1 MMKTVYVPEMMC
13 QNCVRRITEAL
24 TEAKLDFTVDLDT
37 KTVSING
44 CENCLQTAIN
54 ELDDL
59 GFSAEVR

>member
-1 MMKTVYVPEMMC
+1 MKTVYVPEMMC

-44 CENCLQTAIN
+44 YENCLQTAIN

>member
-24 TEAKLDFTVDLDT
+24 TEAKLDFTVDLDS

-59 GFSAEVR
+59 GFTAEVR

>member
-1 MMKTVYVPEMMC
+1 MKTIYVPEMMC

-24 TEAKLDFTVDLDT
+24 NEAKLNFTVDLET

-44 CENCLQTAIN
+44 CENCLKTAIN

>member
-1 MMKTVYVPEMMC
+1 MKTVYVPEMMC

-24 TEAKLDFTVDLDT
+24 TEAKLNFTVDLET

-44 CENCLQTAIN
+44 CDNCLKTAIN

>member
-1 MMKTVYVPEMMC
+1 MKTVYVPEMMC

-44 CENCLQTAIN
+44 CENCLKTAIN

>member
-1 MMKTVYVPEMMC
+1 MKTVYVPEMMC

-24 TEAKLDFTVDLDT
+24 TEAKLNFTVDLET

-44 CENCLQTAIN
+44 CENCLKTAIN

>member
-1 MMKTVYVPEMMC
+1 MKTIYVPEMMC

-24 TEAKLDFTVDLDT
+24 NEAKLNFTVDLET

-44 CENCLQTAIN
+44 CDNCLKTAIN

>member
-1 MMKTVYVPEMMC
+1 MKTVYVPEMMC

-37 KTVSING
+37 KTLSING

>member
-1 MMKTVYVPEMMC
+1 MKTVYVPEMMC

-24 TEAKLDFTVDLDT
+24 TEAKLNFTVDLET

-44 CENCLQTAIN
+44 CANCLKTAIN

>member
-1 MMKTVYVPEMMC
+1 MKTVFVPEMMC

-24 TEAKLDFTVDLDT
+24 TEAKLDFTVDLET

-44 CENCLQTAIN
+44 CENCLKTAIN

>member
-1 MMKTVYVPEMMC
+1 MKTIYVPEMMC

-24 TEAKLDFTVDLDT
+24 TEAKLNFTVDLET

-44 CENCLQTAIN
+44 CENCLKTAIN

>member
-1 MMKTVYVPEMMC
+1 MKTIYVPEMMC

-24 TEAKLDFTVDLDT
+24 TEAKLNFTVDLDT

-44 CENCLQTAIN
+44 CENCLKTAIN

>member
-1 MMKTVYVPEMMC
+1 MKTIYVPEMMC

-24 TEAKLDFTVDLDT
+24 TEAKLDITVDLDT

>member
-1 MMKTVYVPEMMC
+1 MKTIYVPEMMC

-24 TEAKLDFTVDLDT
+24 TEAKLSFTVDLDT

-44 CENCLQTAIN
+44 CENCLKTAIS

>member
-1 MMKTVYVPEMMC
+1 MKIVYVPEMMC
-13 QNCVRRITEAL
+13 QNCVRRISEAL
-24 TEAKLDFTVDLDT
+24 SEAKLDFTVDLDS

-44 CENCLQTAIN
+44 CENCLKTAIN

>member
-1 MMKTVYVPEMMC
+1 MKTVYVPEMMC

-44 CENCLQTAIN
+44 CENCLKTAVN

-59 GFSAEVR
+59 GFSAEIR

>member
-1 MMKTVYVPEMMC
+1 MKTVYVPEMMC

-24 TEAKLDFTVDLDT
+24 TKAKLDFTVDLDT

-44 CENCLQTAIN
+44 CDNCLKTAIN

>member
-1 MMKTVYVPEMMC
+1 MKTVYVPEMMC

-24 TEAKLDFTVDLDT
+24 TEAKLDFTVDLET

-44 CENCLQTAIN
+44 CENCLKTAIN

>member
-1 MMKTVYVPEMMC
+1 MKTVYVPEMMC

-44 CENCLQTAIN
+44 CENCLKTAIS

>member
-1 MMKTVYVPEMMC
+1 MKTIYVPEMMC
-13 QNCVRRITEAL
+13 QNCVRRIPEAL
-24 TEAKLDFTVDLDT
+24 TEAKLSFTVDLDT

-44 CENCLQTAIN
+44 CENCLKTAIS

>member
-1 MMKTVYVPEMMC
+1 MKTVYVPEMMC

-44 CENCLQTAIN
+44 CENCLKTAIS

-59 GFSAEVR
+59 GFTAEVR

>member
-1 MMKTVYVPEMMC
+1 MKTVYVPEMMC

-44 CENCLQTAIN
+44 CENCLKTVIN

>member
-1 MMKTVYVPEMMC
+1 MKTVYVPEMMC

-24 TEAKLDFTVDLDT
+24 TEAKLDFTVDLNT
-37 KTVSING
+37 KTVSINV
-44 CENCLQTAIN
+44 CENCLKTAIN

>member
-1 MMKTVYVPEMMC
+1 MKTIYVPEMMC

-24 TEAKLDFTVDLDT
+24 TEAKLSFTVDLDT

-44 CENCLQTAIN
+44 CENCLKTAIN

>member
-1 MMKTVYVPEMMC
+1 MKTIYVPEMMC
-13 QNCVRRITEAL
+13 ENCVRRITEAL
-24 TEAKLDFTVDLDT
+24 TEAKLNFTVDLPT

-44 CENCLQTAIN
+44 CENCLKTAVN

>member
-1 MMKTVYVPEMMC
+1 MKTIYVPEMMC

-24 TEAKLDFTVDLDT
+24 TEAKLNFTVDLDT

-44 CENCLQTAIN
+44 CENCLKTAIN

-59 GFSAEVR
+59 GVSAEVR

>member
-1 MMKTVYVPEMMC
+1 MKTVYVPEMMC

-44 CENCLQTAIN
+44 CENCLKTAIS

-59 GFSAEVR
+59 GFSAEIR

>member
-1 MMKTVYVPEMMC
+1 MKTVYVPEMMC

-24 TEAKLDFTVDLDT
+24 TEAKLNFTVDLDT

>member
-1 MMKTVYVPEMMC
+1 MKTVYVPEMMC

-24 TEAKLDFTVDLDT
+24 TEAKLNFTVDLET

-44 CENCLQTAIN
+44 CENCLKTAIN

-59 GFSAEVR
+59 GFSAEIR

>member
-1 MMKTVYVPEMMC
+1 MKTIYVPEMMC

-24 TEAKLDFTVDLDT
+24 TEAKLDFTVDLAT
-37 KTVSING
+37 KTVAING
-44 CENCLQTAIN
+44 CENCLNTAIN

>member
-1 MMKTVYVPEMMC
+1 MKTIYVPEMMC

-24 TEAKLDFTVDLDT
+24 TEAKLAFTVDLDT
-37 KTVSING
+37 KTVSIDG
-44 CENCLQTAIN
+44 CENCVATAVS

>member
-1 MMKTVYVPEMMC
+1 MKTVYVPEMMC

-24 TEAKLDFTVDLDT
+24 TEAKLSFTVDLDT

-44 CENCLQTAIN
+44 CENCLKTAIN